1 MNKMTLGFKIST
13 GFGLLILIILLLGG
27 LAEFKMEDVSGEST
41 KLATEFVPQVKVA
54 TDIGA
59 AANQVMYAM
68 RGYGLSEDE
77 KYYQQALKALES
89 MDQALAQGGALA
101 AKALHLDQLGGE
113 LDKIKA
119 ALAEYKK
126 AVESTKASIARLK
139 GFRQELNNNAA
150 AYMAASAEFLDSQNQ
165 AFEKEMNLRLQRL
178 TLVNQ
183 LVDMGTKVRVMNFK
197 AQALNDPGLMV
208 DAINELQALN
218 GVTRKLREVTPD
230 VEDLSLI
237 GKTEGAAEGYLGAM
251 AKFFRQ
257 FRKGDRADTEVLQA
271 ARKDMD
277 ENANVFVTNCAE
289 FFKGQRQKLSKGLL
303 ERKQKMNLANQ
314 VIELGNAAR
323 LNTYKAQALGQQD
336 LILEAQKNFPKIS
349 LKLSEIRAITKLQ
362 ADLDLIGKVEKAA
375 QGYSMAMSSFLN
387 EWGMQKALDKE
398 REGLSAAMLAV
409 CNRLSAAGNGASIEV
424 ATNTMQE
431 LDNSSFI
438 MLAGLVAA
446 LLLGILLAV
455 FITRSI
461 TKPVRRVIDG
471 LTQGSE
477 QVSSAAAEVSNA
489 SQSLASG
496 ASQQA
501 ASLEETSSS
510 LEEMASMTR
519 QNADNASQADHL
531 MSGGLQGGGPG
542 QQAP

>member
-1 MNKMTLGFKIST
+1 
-13 GFGLLILIILLLGG
+13 
-27 LAEFKMEDVSGEST
+27 
-41 KLATEFVPQVKVA
+41 
-54 TDIGA
+54 
-59 AANQVMYAM
+59 
-68 RGYGLSEDE
+68 
-77 KYYQQALKALES
+77 
-89 MDQALAQGGALA
+89 
-101 AKALHLDQLGGE
+101 
-113 LDKIKA
+113 
-119 ALAEYKK
+119 
-126 AVESTKASIARLK
+126 VESTKASIARLK

-323 LNTYKAQALGQQD
+323 LNTYKAQALGQQ
-336 LILEAQKNFPKIS
+336 
-349 LKLSEIRAITKLQ
+349 
-362 ADLDLIGKVEKAA
+362 
-375 QGYSMAMSSFLN
+375 
-387 EWGMQKALDKE
+387 
-398 REGLSAAMLAV
+398 
-409 CNRLSAAGNGASIEV
+409 
-424 ATNTMQE
+424 
-431 LDNSSFI
+431 
-438 MLAGLVAA
+438 
-446 LLLGILLAV
+446 
-455 FITRSI
+455 
-461 TKPVRRVIDG
+461 
-471 LTQGSE
+471 
-477 QVSSAAAEVSNA
+477 
-489 SQSLASG
+489 
-496 ASQQA
+496 
-501 ASLEETSSS
+501 
-510 LEEMASMTR
+510 
-519 QNADNASQADHL
+519 
-531 MSGGLQGGGPG
+531 
-542 QQAP
+542 